1 LLPSDP
7 ALLTLTTLH
16 KSWILANM
24 LDEAERISDVEMP
37 SREGT
42 TVKHFGID
50 EEEFKLFSKRQR
62 ELTEEQKMMEQ
73 QNA

>member
-1 LLPSDP
+1 
-7 ALLTLTTLH
+7 
-16 KSWILANM
+16 M